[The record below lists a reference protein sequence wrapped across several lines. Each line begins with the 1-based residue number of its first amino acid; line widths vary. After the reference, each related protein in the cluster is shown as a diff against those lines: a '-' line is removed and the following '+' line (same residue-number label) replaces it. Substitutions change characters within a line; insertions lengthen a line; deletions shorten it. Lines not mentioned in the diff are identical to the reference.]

1 MVTAIGIDPGT
12 KSMDIFGF
20 DDETDEVIIDL
31 AIPRVDVTKN
41 PEIVLDAIRKI
52 DKKIDIDVIVGP
64 SGYGL
69 PMVKASEAS
78 DAAINAATFITE
90 ADAARRLNIVGLRE
104 LMFLMKNSYEDHDLN
119 IWFPPGVIHLPTVPE
134 YRKIN
139 RIDMGTADKVF
150 TAVSA
155 IKDQAERYEINYAS
169 VSFII
174 LEIGFGY
181 TAALGVEG
189 GKIVDGIGGTT
200 GGLGY
205 MGMGGMDGELA
216 YALANTVTDFS
227 KMMLFSGGAASISGI
242 DTKKVSIEEFVNL
255 ARAKNPEQGQ
265 GLVKLAYSAMLESII
280 KDTYLML
287 SSVRKPREILLSG
300 RFTRLKPFVQDVTAV
315 LHNNLSEL
323 GIASGIRIRTLRD
336 TGGYGTVAVKVKEAA
351 EGAGLIANGIAAG
364 KYEDLIETMELRKS
378 SGGVFS
384 HIYLDEEIRDRITET
399 FTNYSGSRFRGS
411 RFKVTKC

>member
-12 KSMDIFGF
+12 RSMDIFGF
-20 DDETDEVIIDL
+20 DDETGEVIIDL
-31 AIPRVDVTKN
+31 AIPRADVTKN
-41 PEIVLDAIRKI
+41 PAMVLDAIRKI
-52 DKKIDIDVIVGP
+52 DRKIEVIVGP

-90 ADAARRLNIVGLRE
+90 ADAARRPNIVGLRE
-104 LMFLMKNSYEDHDLN
+104 LMFLMKDSYDEHNLN
-119 IWFPPGVIHLPTVPE
+119 IWFSPGVIHLPTVPE

-155 IKDQAERYEINYAS
+155 IKDHAERYEINYAS
-169 VSFII
+169 VSLIV

-181 TAALGVEG
+181 TAALGIEG
-189 GKIVDGIGGTT
+189 GKIVDAVGGTT
-200 GGLGY
+200 GGVGY

-216 YALANTVTDFS
+216 YALANTVMDFS
-227 KMMLFSGGAASISGI
+227 KVMLFNGGVASISRI
-242 DTKKVSIEEFVNL
+242 DTQKVTIEEFVNL
-255 ARAKNPEQGQ
+255 ARAKNQRQGQ
-265 GLVKLAYSAMLESII
+265 EQQQLQQQKQVKLAYSAMLESII

-287 SSVRKPREILLSG
+287 SSVRKPGEILLSG

-315 LHNNLSEL
+315 LADSLSEL
-323 GIASGIRIRTLRD
+323 GIAAGIRIRTLRS
-336 TGGYGTVAVKVKEAA
+336 TGGDGDGDCTVAINVKEAA
-351 EGAGLIANGIAAG
+351 EGAGLIANGIAGG
-364 KYEDLIETMELRKS
+364 KYEELIETMELRNS

-384 HIYLDEEIRDRITET
+384 HIYLDDAIRDRIIET
-399 FTNYSGSRFRGS
+399 FTR
-411 RFKVTKC
+411 

>member
-1 MVTAIGIDPGT
+1 
-12 KSMDIFGF
+12 MDIFGF
-20 DDETDEVIIDL
+20 DDETGEVIIDL

-52 DKKIDIDVIVGP
+52 ERKIAVIVGP

-90 ADAARRLNIVGLRE
+90 ADVTRRLNIVGLRE
-104 LMFLMKNSYEDHDLN
+104 LMFLMKNSDDEGEFN

-169 VSFII
+169 VSLIV

-181 TAALGVEG
+181 TAALGIEG
-189 GKIVDGIGGTT
+189 GKIVDAVGGTT
-200 GGLGY
+200 GGVGY

-227 KMMLFSGGAASISGI
+227 KIILFSGGAASISGI
-242 DTKKVSIEEFVNL
+242 DPQKVAIEEFVDL
-255 ARAKNPEQGQ
+255 ARARSLRDGHGHGHQQQEQKQ
-265 GLVKLAYSAMLESII
+265 KQVKLAYSAMLESII

-287 SSVRKPREILLSG
+287 SSLRKPREILLSG
-300 RFTRLKPFVQDVTAV
+300 RFTRQKPFVQDVVAM
-315 LHNNLSEL
+315 LDDNLSKL
-323 GIASGIRIRTLRD
+323 GIADGIRIRTMRGRG
-336 TGGYGTVAVKVKEAA
+336 TGGLDDDNDGAVAVRVKEAA
-351 EGAGLIANGIAAG
+351 EGAGIIANGIAGG
-364 KYEDLIETMELRKS
+364 KYEGLIETMELRKS

-384 HIYLDEEIRDRITET
+384 HIYLDEAIRERITET
-399 FTNYSGSRFRGS
+399 FTR
-411 RFKVTKC
+411 